1 VCETKTMNRKL
12 TFNNQVLI
20 KLEPENTSIK
30 LRNGFEL
37 YVDNTYEPEKNATV
51 TGMVYGLPSHLYYT
65 GKGNVGMPWD
75 TPMELKM
82 GDKVIVYYL
91 SIINAFKPENRR
103 YVLEGEDRY
112 VFIQYSSIYAKY
124 GEGFVQPING
134 YCLIEPC
141 SDPFVEKQKQRMQSI
156 GMELILFNKK
166 NNTNVSFGIVRYLST
181 PNRRYV
187 DEHSSDEGVDI
198 AIGDTVVLKKTY
210 DLPLQY
216 DLHQKVDKGKKLLR
230 VQRRSILA
238 KI

>member
-1 VCETKTMNRKL
+1 MNRKL

-20 KLEPENTSIK
+20 KLDPENTSIK

-37 YVDNTYEPEKNATV
+37 YADNTYEPEKNSTV
-51 TGMVYGLPSHLYYT
+51 MGTIWGVPSHLSYS
-65 GKGNVGMPWD
+65 GIPNKDMPWEI
-75 TPMELKM
+75 PLEAKL
-82 GDKVIVYYL
+82 GDRCVLYYL
-91 SIINAFKPENRR
+91 SVVNALKPQESRCFIEDKER
-103 YVLEGEDRY
+103 YILVQYQFLYALIREDR
-112 VFIQYSSIYAKY
+112 II
-124 GEGFVQPING
+124 PING
-134 YCLIEPC
+134 YCLIEPTE
-141 SDPFVEKQKQRMQSI
+141 DPFVAEQRKRMEAI

-166 NNTNVSFGIVRYLST
+166 SNTNVSFGIVRYVSV

-198 AIGDTVVLKKTY
+198 AIGDTVVLRKTY

-216 DLHQKVDKGKKLLR
+216 DLHAKIDGGKKYLR